1 MNESLNT
8 AKNMET
14 LLVAQKLA
22 FIKNG
27 APSLDVR
34 KDRISRAI
42 ALLVDNRHALTQAIC
57 DDFGNR
63 SKSQSDLTDILSSID
78 ALRHAKKHMDKWAK
92 PERRK
97 TSFPLNILGA
107 RAIIENGPKGS
118 VGIMSPWNFPIS
130 LLFMPLAGVLAAGN
144 HAVLKPSEFTPLT
157 SALLQDLIPKYFD
170 PLEVAIFTGGPDIGA
185 AFSALAFDHLV
196 FTGSTSIA
204 KHVMRAAAE
213 NLVPLTLELG
223 GKSPTIVGTTAD
235 LGVATHRIMAA
246 KTLNAGQICLAPDYV
261 YVPHGSIDEFVKIAK
276 SSIEKLYNGL
286 VENDD
291 YATVINERHFERL
304 THYVEDAR
312 AKGATIIEIN
322 PNNENFSRQENY
334 KIPPMLILNATDEM
348 LVMQDEIFGPLLPV
362 KTYQSIQ
369 DCIDFINK
377 GERPLALYYF
387 GHDKT
392 EEKHILSSTVSGGVT
407 INDCIFHCAQED
419 LPFGGIGASGMGVYH
434 GKDGFFE
441 FSHRTPIYRQI
452 KSEKI
457 LSMFRPPYGETI
469 KSQMDKLISNK

>member
-261 YVPHGSIDEFVKIAK
+261 YVPDGSIDEFVKIAK

>member
-196 FTGSTSIA
+196 FTGATSIA

-261 YVPHGSIDEFVKIAK
+261 YLPDGSIDDFVKTAK

-291 YATVINERHFERL
+291 YAAVINERHFERL

>member
-1 MNESLNT
+1 MNKSLNT
-8 AKNMET
+8 VKNMET
-14 LLVAQKLA
+14 VLFAQKLA
-22 FIKNG
+22 FTKNG

-34 KDRISRAI
+34 KDRISWAI
-42 ALLVDNRHALTQAIC
+42 KLLVDNRHALTQAIC

-78 ALRHAKKHMDKWAK
+78 ALKHAKKYLDKWVK

-97 TSFPLNILGA
+97 TSFPLNMFGA

-118 VGIMSPWNFPIS
+118 VGIMSPWNFPVS

-144 HAVLKPSEFTPLT
+144 HAILKPSEFTPLT

-170 PLEVAIFTGGPDIGA
+170 PVEVAIFTGGPDVGA
-185 AFSALAFDHLV
+185 AFSALPFDHLV
-196 FTGSTSIA
+196 FTGATSIA

-223 GKSPTIVGTTAD
+223 GKSPTIIGITAN

-261 YVPHGSIDEFVKIAK
+261 YLPEGLTDDFVKIAK
-276 SSIEKLYNGL
+276 SSIEKLYSGL
-286 VENDD
+286 VENND
-291 YATVINERHFERL
+291 YASVISKRHFERL
-304 THYVEDAR
+304 NLYVEDAK

-322 PNNENFSRQENY
+322 PKNENFNRQENH
-334 KIPPMLILNATDEM
+334 KMPPMLILNATDDM

-362 KTYQSIQ
+362 KTYRSIQ

-387 GHDKT
+387 GHDAT

-452 KSEKI
+452 KNEKI
-457 LSMFRPPYGETI
+457 LSMFRPPYGKTI
-469 KSQMDKLISNK
+469 KTQMDKMIGGE

>member
-261 YVPHGSIDEFVKIAK
+261 YVPDGSIDEFVKIAK
-276 SSIEKLYNGL
+276 SSIEKLY
-286 VENDD
+286 
-291 YATVINERHFERL
+291 NERHFERL